1 MHPRTRELLDHLA
14 ACHAE
19 ARAAFDAVPVA
30 QRMQKPAPDRWCAA
44 EVVEHLAIVEQ
55 QVGGLLRRGL
65 DQARAKGPLPA
76 EDRTELVLP
85 SMDASRVLDRERRI
99 VAVARVVPTGGLDAD
114 AAWRA
119 LEAARAVVEDLV
131 RSVDG
136 FRTDAVQAPH
146 FALGTLDFA
155 QWVAFLG
162 LHERRHAAQLREL
175 ARAT

>member
-1 MHPRTRELLDHLA
+1 MHPRTTELLDHLA

-19 ARAAFDAVPVA
+19 ARAAFEAVPSA
-30 QRMQKPAPDRWCAA
+30 HRARRPAPDRWSAA

-65 DQARAKGPLPA
+65 EQARAKGPLPR
-76 EDRTELVLP
+76 EDRTDLVLP
-85 SMDASRVLDRERRI
+85 TMDASRVLDRERRI
-99 VAVARVVPTGGLDAD
+99 VAVARVVPTGTLDAD

-119 LEAARAVVEDLV
+119 FDAARAELEALV

-136 FRTDAVQAPH
+136 LRTDAVQAPH

-175 ARAT
+175 ARAY